1 MAKNTGAKA
10 GDAAS
15 SSIASE
21 TKHWKQKYRRSV
33 AKRKILKKECTKK
46 IKELTEACSD
56 RDRIIKE
63 LTEACSDRDRIIKET
78 TKALDMA
85 RSRLDVVDNAQKPTS
100 HQMFKEM
107 RKDQAK
113 EEKADKGN
121 RKPGRPV
128 GHKGDTDTRPCTHT
142 VRAKFTICKCGGR
155 WIRAT
160 KETEREIIDVPKV
173 VYTKTKMVSVAGTCV
188 GCGKEVKGEFR
199 KGDIESISGE
209 AGVGGADAE
218 ADGSGGRVVETGS
231 GKADAEADGSGGRVV
246 ETGSGLLQVTR
257 EDGTCSDVVEAEAV
271 EGKEVLDVPAQGKL
285 GFNLLFAVLMQWFHR
300 GTIRGIL
307 DIVKKLY
314 GLGLS
319 SATIWSALG
328 RIARGLEP
336 EYDSILDIIMQSP
349 YIHIDETSFY
359 VKGVRKWVW
368 IVATRERVY
377 YFVDTRK
384 IGRIKKILKVYGGVI
399 IVDGYHTYKLLDGLM
414 VQRCTAHMERDL
426 KRWAKMEELLAPEER
441 TARDFAALV
450 RQIILDA
457 RDAKEAGRGPEM
469 YDEMC
474 ARLDEVIRNYRQYD
488 GFQKQVNKVANAGH
502 RLFTFMKYPYVDST
516 NNLAERCARE
526 IVKHRAIKSTFRTDE
541 GAAIFAI
548 LVSIFMTHKGTDTD
562 ITSLL
567 KKYL

>member
-1 MAKNTGAKA
+1 
-10 GDAAS
+10 
-15 SSIASE
+15 
-21 TKHWKQKYRRSV
+21 
-33 AKRKILKKECTKK
+33 
-46 IKELTEACSD
+46 
-56 RDRIIKE
+56 
-63 LTEACSDRDRIIKET
+63 
-78 TKALDMA
+78 
-85 RSRLDVVDNAQKPTS
+85 
-100 HQMFKEM
+100 
-107 RKDQAK
+107 
-113 EEKADKGN
+113 
-121 RKPGRPV
+121 
-128 GHKGDTDTRPCTHT
+128 
-142 VRAKFTICKCGGR
+142 
-155 WIRAT
+155 
-160 KETEREIIDVPKV
+160 
-173 VYTKTKMVSVAGTCV
+173 MVSVAGTCV

-209 AGVGGADAE
+209 VGVGGADAE
-218 ADGSGGRVVETGS
+218 ADGS
-231 GKADAEADGSGGRVV
+231 RVV

-336 EYDSILDIIMQSP
+336 KYDSILDIIMQSP

-384 IGRIKKILKVYGGVI
+384 IGRIKKILKGYGGVI

-426 KRWAKMEELLAPEER
+426 KRWAKMEELLAPEEH

-450 RQIILDA
+450 RQIIRDA

-474 ARLDEVIRNYRQYD
+474 ARLDEVVRNYRRYD

-562 ITSLL
+562 IMSLL

>member
-1 MAKNTGAKA
+1 M
-10 GDAAS
+10 
-15 SSIASE
+15 
-21 TKHWKQKYRRSV
+21 
-33 AKRKILKKECTKK
+33 KKDRI
-46 IKELTEACSD
+46 IKELTGACSD

-63 LTEACSDRDRIIKET
+63 LTGACSDRDRIIKELTGACSDRDRIIKELTGACSDRDRIIKET

-85 RSRLDVVDNAQKPTS
+85 KSRLDVVDNAQKPTS

-113 EEKADKGN
+113 EEKAEKEN

-160 KETEREIIDVPKV
+160 EETEREIIDVPKV

-218 ADGSGGRVVETGS
+218 AGGSRVVETGN

-246 ETGSGLLQVTR
+246 ETGNGLLQVTR
-257 EDGTCSDVVEAEAV
+257 EDGICSDVVEAEAV

-384 IGRIKKILKVYGGVI
+384 IGRIKKILKGYGGVI

-426 KRWAKMEELLAPEER
+426 KRWAKMEELLAPEEH

-474 ARLDEVIRNYRQYD
+474 ARLDEVVRNYSRYD

-562 ITSLL
+562 IMSLL